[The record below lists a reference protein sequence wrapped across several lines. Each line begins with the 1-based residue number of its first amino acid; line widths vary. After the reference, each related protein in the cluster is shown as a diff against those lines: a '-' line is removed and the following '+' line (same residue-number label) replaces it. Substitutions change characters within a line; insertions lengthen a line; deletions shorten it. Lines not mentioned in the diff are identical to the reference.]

1 MPLVIAVYV
10 IYWKGPALRKRS
22 RFAQQLE
29 EARHD
34 MQVQTR
40 RLSKIPE
47 ASRANSYA
55 RSQQDLR
62 IRQALGSRA
71 GSRVNSQANSRVNSR
86 ANSRRNSLAD

>member
-10 IYWKGPALRKRS
+10 IYWKGPVLRKRS
-22 RFAQQLE
+22 PFAQQLE

-34 MQVQTR
+34 MAIQGR
-40 RLSKIPE
+40 RVSKVPE

-62 IRQALGSRA
+62 IRQTMGSRP
-71 GSRVNSQANSRVNSR
+71 GSRVTSRANSRVNSR
-86 ANSRRNSLAD
+86 RNSLVGGV